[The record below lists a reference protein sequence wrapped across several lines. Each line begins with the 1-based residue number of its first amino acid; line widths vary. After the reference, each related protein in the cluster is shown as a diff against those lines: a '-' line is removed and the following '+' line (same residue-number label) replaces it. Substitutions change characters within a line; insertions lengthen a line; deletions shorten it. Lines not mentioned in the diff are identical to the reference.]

1 MLRSELGTKRICPN
15 CAAKF
20 YDLGRNPV
28 ECPKC
33 GHSFVPEVD
42 RKPSKASAKVAKT
55 TVAAATKDA
64 PPPPPEA
71 KESRDE
77 GSAVEP
83 AVSFEEADQEASGAS
98 SSRAAAL
105 DEDNATGLPDSDGDG
120 DGDDDDDDTTLLQ
133 ETDDFDEDVASI
145 VDSDIKKES

>member
-64 PPPPPEA
+64 PPPPEA

-77 GSAVEP
+77 VSAVEP